1 MPRCGGAGRGGRAD
15 AAAPAAPAGR
25 GGRRRAVRR
34 EGNAIASASVDVV
47 RGGVDGGGG
56 VVWRVCGGGD
66 WFVDAIANRVKR
78 RGRVNE
84 NFAVTN
90 TAQPLGGPMGFLN

>member
-34 EGNAIASASVDVV
+34 EGNAIASASVDVEV
-47 RGGVDGGGG
+47 RGGVE
-56 VVWRVCGGGD
+56 VVWCGGC
-66 WFVDAIANRVKR
+66 VEV
-78 RGRVNE
+78 
-84 NFAVTN
+84 VTG
-90 TAQPLGGPMGFLN
+90 L